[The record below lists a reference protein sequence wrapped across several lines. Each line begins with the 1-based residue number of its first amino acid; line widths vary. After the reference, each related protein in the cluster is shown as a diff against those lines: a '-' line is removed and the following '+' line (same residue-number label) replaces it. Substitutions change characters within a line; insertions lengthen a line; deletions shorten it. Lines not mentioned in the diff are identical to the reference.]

1 MFQKISLICF
11 FSLITFVGIG
21 QSPIDTIPPYQKH
34 PAMPDFKILLTDS
47 TWFKKAN
54 LPASEYTAII
64 YFSPECGHCQHEA
77 KEIVKNIDSLK
88 QVFFVWASY
97 RDLNDIK
104 TFYYHYKLNEHP
116 NNIVGRDPQYFIP
129 AFFQA
134 KYTPFVALYDHNKQ
148 FVKAWDMGVEIPELL
163 EFFRKK

>member
-1 MFQKISLICF
+1 MFQKISLIRF
-11 FSLITFVGIG
+11 FSLITFAGIG
-21 QSPIDTIPPYQKH
+21 QSPIDTIPPYQKY

-54 LPASEYTAII
+54 LPTTEYTAII

-134 KYTPFVALYDHNKQ
+134 KYTPFVALYDQNKQ